1 MWLSL
6 LAARFSFYFA
16 WLLSGTALLT
26 LWLRIS
32 CNERAL
38 NSLFA
43 MRAWSQRA
51 ASSPAVSATT
61 ARSRTRAPA
70 RRRCRR
76 LPLSS
81 AYTRCIVTHSSSA
94 SAAADQVGSVQ
105 QRGRARMGAVWSVP
119 ARMHRLV
126 EPTGAAMALQ
136 LRLPSFVL
144 HRRGTHVSSCPC
156 GIGILALEL
165 LLTRVGRE
173 GIRREDAEEDQDH
186 EEAVVQHPPDQP
198 AQCLLARLLPR
209 LLPRLRQVRPGS
221 PPSRQQCFHRC
232 L

>member
-26 LWLRIS
+26 LWLRIG
-32 CNERAL
+32 CTDRVL
-38 NSLFA
+38 NPLFS

-105 QRGRARMGAVWSVP
+105 QRGRARMGAVWPVP

-126 EPTGAAMALQ
+126 EPTGPAMALQ

-144 HRRGTHVSSCPC
+144 HRRGTRVFSCPC
-156 GIGILALEL
+156 GIYPGSV
-165 LLTRVGRE
+165 TNSVGRE

-198 AQCLLARLLPR
+198 AQRLLARLLPR
-209 LLPRLRQVRPGS
+209 LLPRLRKVRPSS
-221 PPSRQQCFHRC
+221 PQSRQQCFRRC